1 MIERRDF
8 GVTTIPL
15 ISIQLYRSRRNI
27 CHGRMSEVF
36 FQIRKYHS
44 KFVIVIVN
52 VLGKFRDPNR
62 DRDQSCVKS
71 VIVTVIVFGR
81 RKIFVNVIEK
91 HIEVFF
97 VTVIVIKNIDHAVH

>member
-1 MIERRDF
+1 
-8 GVTTIPL
+8 
-15 ISIQLYRSRRNI
+15 
-27 CHGRMSEVF
+27 
-36 FQIRKYHS
+36 
-44 KFVIVIVN
+44 VN

-71 VIVTVIVFGR
+71 VIVFGR